1 MLSIQ
6 KQNKF
11 YNPNE
16 TKTPY
21 LVIDKSL
28 ITEKY
33 LQIKQISKDL
43 KIFYAVKAN
52 SNKEIISHLQKLGS
66 GFEIA
71 SEQELDDVIDAGVSP
86 TKIITSNPHKTPD
99 FIKAANQVGIRY
111 FVYDSQMEVDKL
123 SRWAPGCRGY
133 LRIVVDN
140 SKSEWPLSK
149 KFGVEPSKA
158 ISLLEYVQTSK
169 IKPHG
174 ITFHVGSQ
182 CMDAG
187 SWTKAIAQIAK
198 IFKIAENKG
207 ISLKMLNIGGGIPI
221 QYTKNTPLISGIKD
235 EITQSFKKY
244 FSNRDIEIMAEPGR
258 ALIGDCGNI
267 STKIILKAKR
277 GNETWLYLDI
287 GVFNGLMETMEG
299 IEYKIL
305 SEKQI
310 SCNMNNEEMVP
321 YTIAGPTCDSV
332 DTIYKDYLLPRDLGL
347 GDMLY
352 FINTGAYTMSYAS
365 NFNGFPVPKTHFIE
379 K

>member
-6 KQNKF
+6 KQNGF
-11 YNPNE
+11 FNPTK

-21 LVIDKSL
+21 LIIDKSL

-33 LQIKQISKDL
+33 IKLKQITDDV

-52 SNKEIISHLQKLGS
+52 PDMEIICHLNELGS

-71 SEQELDDVIDAGVSP
+71 SEQELDDVIDAGVNP
-86 TKIITSNPHKTPD
+86 DKIISSNPHKTLD
-99 FIKAANQVGIRY
+99 FIKAAYQVGVRY
-111 FVYDSQMEVDKL
+111 FAYDSSMEVDKL
-123 SRWAPGCRGY
+123 SQLAPGCKGY
-133 LRIVVDN
+133 LRIIVDN

-149 KFGVEPSKA
+149 KFGVNPSEA
-158 ISLLEYVQTSK
+158 ISLLEYAQASK
-169 IKPHG
+169 IKPYG

-182 CMDAG
+182 CMDSI
-187 SWTKAIAQIAK
+187 SWIKAISQVAE

-207 ISLKMLNIGGGIPI
+207 IILKMLNIGGGVPI
-221 QYTKNTPLISGIKD
+221 QYTKNTPLISKIRD
-235 EITQSFKKY
+235 EISQSINKH

-267 STKIILKAKR
+267 STKIIMRAKR

-287 GVFNGLMETMEG
+287 GVFNGLMETIEG
-299 IEYKIL
+299 IKYRIL

-310 SCNMNNEEMVP
+310 SGNMKSEEIIP

-332 DTIYKDYLLPRDLGL
+332 DTMYKDYLLPRDLGL
-347 GDMLY
+347 GDVLY
-352 FINTGAYTMSYAS
+352 FMNAGAYTMSYAS
-365 NFNGFPVPKTHFIE
+365 NFNGFPIPKIYFI
-379 K
+379 